1 MFRGLEP
8 KPSVLHVQ
16 AREGRA
22 TFRDQPHN
30 CPQLAAR
37 PKSAARGGQNLLGTE
52 EEVTARTPQASAI
65 GEKE

>member
-1 MFRGLEP
+1 
-8 KPSVLHVQ
+8 
-16 AREGRA
+16 
-22 TFRDQPHN
+22 
-30 CPQLAAR
+30 LAAR